1 MNKSLIASLVMV
13 LGLVAGRAGAQ
24 VYPKRIVVEAKVK
37 AVPTMAAY
45 QRRGRDDNR
54 EQQTERTTKTFRL
67 GSSGSLSLGNI
78 SGDVTIT
85 RASGS
90 DTTVEIVKTARGRDA
105 NDARELL
112 QLVQVEVNE
121 RSGRADVRSRYPTGE
136 EARRGSRRNVNVSV
150 NYNVT
155 APAGTRI
162 SIESISGSIKVT
174 DIKG

>member
-24 VYPKRIVVEAKVK
+24 VYPERIVVEAKVK
-37 AVPTMAAY
+37 AVTTMAAY

-112 QLVQVEVNE
+112 QIVTVDATE
-121 RSGRADVRSRYPTGE
+121 RNGRAEVKTHYPSGDD
-136 EARRGSRRNVNVSV
+136 ARRNNRRNL
-150 NYNVT
+150 
-155 APAGTRI
+155 
-162 SIESISGSIKVT
+162 
-174 DIKG
+174 